1 MDVSVRNSTNL
12 VTSQEDTTQ
21 YKARFCLQQD
31 GSYIG
36 IGELEQIASDSLL
49 LLVSK
54 KLHRMI
60 VYTHH
65 SGIADQL
72 QHYLGLQL
80 EDSSLLRIAG
90 RYTALARSSDKDM
103 SAIEVNSRGVLYNTS
118 IPKETITVR
127 YSSPGWQPSEV
138 VQVRR
143 SLVPV
148 SKAVYDELSAGTGDK
163 SRLLLL
169 PDSSYCVVKE
179 QVSSF
184 EYGAISHAAGVVLPA
199 RVSDRIVM
207 DAAGS
212 FHPVKAYDDFLVTQ
226 DL

>member
-1 MDVSVRNSTNL
+1 M
-12 VTSQEDTTQ
+12 Q
-21 YKARFCLQQD
+21 YTARFCLQQD

-36 IGELEQIASDSLL
+36 IGELEQIANDSLL
-49 LLVSK
+49 LLVSA

-80 EDSSLLRIAG
+80 EDSSMLRIAG
-90 RYTALARSSDKDM
+90 RYTALARPTDKDM
-103 SAIEVNSRGVLYNTS
+103 STIEVNSRSVLYNTS
-118 IPKETITVR
+118 FPKETITVS
-127 YSSPGWQPSEV
+127 YKTMGWQPSRV

-148 SKAVYDELSAGTGDK
+148 SREIFDGLSAGTGDK
-163 SRLLLL
+163 SRLLVL

-184 EYGAISHAAGVVLPA
+184 EYGAISHAAGVALPI
-199 RVSDRIVM
+199 RIGDRIVL

-212 FHPVKAYDDFLVTQ
+212 YRPVKAYDDFLVTQ